1 MLTPLSILRLVA
13 IIRISMVYRL
23 DRLFALSEKKRKYGW
38 LRPGL
43 WLARN
48 LLAPVRSRCYL
59 EQTPQN
65 CLRLALIELG
75 PIFIKFGQLLS
86 TRIDL
91 FDAQTINQL
100 SELQD
105 RVPAFPNQ
113 QARAIIEQDLKASI
127 DTLFAEFDQDVIA
140 SASIAQVYGARL
152 VTGEQVIVKVVRP
165 GIEHSITRDIKLM
178 RRLARLI
185 ERIWPP
191 ARKLH
196 LPEVVD
202 NYHKTITGELDM
214 EREAASCSQLRR
226 NFTDSTLLYVPEVYW
241 KLCSPRVL
249 TQERIHG
256 IAVNDT
262 TTMDRLGI
270 SRKVLASKGVEIFF
284 TQVFDHSFF
293 HADMHPGNIFV
304 MRNSATDP
312 RYVGVD
318 FGIMG
323 SLSNEDQY
331 YLAMNLLAFFQQDY
345 RRVAELHVE
354 SGWVRPDTRVEEL
367 ETAVRS
373 VCEPIFSLP
382 IKEISFGKIITR
394 LFQTAREFDMEVQPQ
409 LILLQKTLF
418 HIEGLGRQL
427 YPDLDLW
434 ATAKPFLER
443 WIRRRAGPKRLIEK
457 LRQQAPD
464 WIETLPTLPA
474 KIEATNKGLQALP
487 QLLKTQQIELQQLRR
502 TQRLNNWLLVLLFLL
517 LGVLLMLGLLPAG
530 TWLEQISNKL

>member
-1 MLTPLSILRLVA
+1 MLSPFSMLRLIA
-13 IIRISMVYRL
+13 IIRIGMVYRL
-23 DRLFALSEKKRKYGW
+23 DRLSAVSRGGHKFGW

-43 WLARN
+43 WTARN
-48 LLAPVRSRCYL
+48 CLAPVRSRRYL
-59 EQTPQN
+59 ELSPHT

-86 TRIDL
+86 TRVDL
-91 FDAQTINQL
+91 LDPKTINEL
-100 SELQD
+100 SQLQD
-105 RVPAFPNQ
+105 KVPAFANAT
-113 QARAIIEQDLKASI
+113 ARAIVEEDLQAPISE
-127 DTLFAEFDQDVIA
+127 LFAAFDQDTIA

-152 VTGEQVIVKVVRP
+152 PGGDSVVVKVVRP
-165 GIEHSITRDIKLM
+165 GIERVIIRDIKLM
-178 RRLARLI
+178 RRIAGLI

-191 ARKLH
+191 SRKLR

-202 NYHKTITGELDM
+202 NYHKTIIGELDM
-214 EREAASCSQLRR
+214 EREAASCSQLAR
-226 NFTDSTLLYVPEVYW
+226 NFADSSLLYVPSIHW
-241 KLCSPRVL
+241 KWCGPRVL
-249 TQERIHG
+249 TQERIDG
-256 IAVNDT
+256 IAVNDIA
-262 TTMDRLGI
+262 TMDKLGI
-270 SRKVLASKGVEIFF
+270 SRKVLAAKGVEIFF

-304 MRNSATDP
+304 MRDSAADP

-323 SLSNEDQY
+323 SLSDEDQY
-331 YLAMNLLAFFQQDY
+331 YLAMNLLAFFNRDY
-345 RRVAELHVE
+345 RRVARLHVE
-354 SGWVRPDTRVEEL
+354 CGWVSPDTRVEEL
-367 ETAVRS
+367 ETAVRT

-394 LFQTAREFDMEVQPQ
+394 LFQTAREFNMEVQPQ

-443 WIRRRAGPKRLIEK
+443 WIRRRAGYKRLIEQ

-464 WIETLPTLPA
+464 WIETLPRIPYIINDA
-474 KIEATNKGLQALP
+474 NE
-487 QLLKTQQIELQQLRR
+487 QLRQLPLLLAAR
-502 TQRLNNWLLVLLFLL
+502 QQELVKLRNMQKNNNRLLLALLLLF
-517 LGVLLMLGLLPAG
+517 GCVLSIIGFFAG
-530 TWLEQISNKL
+530 